1 MFNEGPKKEFGGLGE
16 LVIVDI
22 HILHSFPLGIKSI
35 NRLKKTLFNPAYVEQ
50 ESQAKMPES
59 IRIVKTLVI

>member
-35 NRLKKTLFNPAYVEQ
+35 NRLKKHFQPRLRGTREPGEDA
-50 ESQAKMPES
+50 
-59 IRIVKTLVI
+59 RIY